1 MPKKDA
7 YFITGYWNAKGVS
20 QEIPRVRG
28 KFGLRVQNEARQ
40 KLTKFCQKYALVI
53 ANTFF

>member
-40 KLTKFCQKYALVI
+40 RLTKFCQKYALVI